1 MKGATAPAPGTPD
14 ADKEY
19 AQARPGEA
27 SRRPCEAGWV
37 PSFSPESGRCPLGSY
52 RLTHTEDEK
61 GPSLLSLHR
70 QVQRDRHL
78 RKYAKMTWEYV
89 TYLEQIE
96 KACFIISGYDLEE
109 NRSATN
115 VGSYIHRWTEVYR
128 KRQLARLYKLDDW
141 WKENKGPV
149 TMLTLTTY
157 QDGTYSQTMRG
168 EPVSIEESFEILRDG
183 WDKLSKILR
192 KYLPSVPYIWVVEPH
207 KTGYPHRHVIL
218 FAEVPDDLQEK
229 IRRLWSEKYCAGSMA
244 HGVDFT
250 VRTPDED
257 IECIRNYLMKYIAKG
272 FISTGSKFTETPWTK
287 EELVYNAI
295 IWKKKCRI
303 FQPSRALQNVMK
315 KEEKENDAVFWFRGE
330 SEFEDPGTDERVRY
344 LMWERF
350 YIPEW
355 LPFR

>member
-1 MKGATAPAPGTPD
+1 M
-14 ADKEY
+14 
-19 AQARPGEA
+19 
-27 SRRPCEAGWV
+27 
-37 PSFSPESGRCPLGSY
+37 
-52 RLTHTEDEK
+52 
-61 GPSLLSLHR
+61 
-70 QVQRDRHL
+70 
-78 RKYAKMTWEYV
+78 
-89 TYLEQIE
+89 TYLKQIE
-96 KACFIISGYDLEE
+96 KACFIISGYDLQE

-157 QDGTYSQTMRG
+157 QDGEYSRSMKG
-168 EPVSIEESFEILRDG
+168 ELVSIEESFEILKDG

-192 KYLPSVPYIWVVEPH
+192 KYLPGIPYIWVVEPH

-218 FAEVPDDLQEK
+218 FTAVPEDLQEK
-229 IRRLWSEKYCAGSMA
+229 IKHLWSEKYCAGSMD

-250 VRTPDED
+250 LTTPDED
-257 IECIRNYLMKYIAKG
+257 IDCIRNYLMKYIAKG

-287 EELVYNAI
+287 QELVYNAI
-295 IWKKKCRI
+295 IWDKKYRT
-303 FQPSRALQNVMK
+303 FQPSRALQKVMK
-315 KEEKENDAVFWFRGE
+315 KEEKENDAFWWFMGE
-330 SEFEDPGTDERVRY
+330 SEYEEPGTDERVRY